1 MDYHLA
7 AGILAGALALAAL
20 ATYVWSIRQGET
32 RPNRATWLILP
43 VAGVVL
49 IAGSLSEG
57 SGLTALIWPM
67 SLVAM
72 QIVVF
77 ALSIPYGEG
86 GFTRFDL
93 TCLAGAGLGIA
104 LWILTDNVAAA
115 LALNLVVDFAGIAPT
130 IRKAALDPASE
141 SRTSWTIDAL
151 AAIAE
156 LASISVWTVGA
167 AVFPA
172 YAAGTVIVIA
182 ALLYVPLITGRAAA
196 AETTAP

>member
-1 MDYHLA
+1 MAFHLA
-7 AGILAGALALAAL
+7 AGLVAGALALAAFV
-20 ATYVWSIRQGET
+20 TYVWSILKGET

-43 VAGVVL
+43 ISGVVL

-57 SGLTALIWPM
+57 SGWTALIWPI
-67 SLVAM
+67 SFVAM

-77 ALSIPYGEG
+77 ALSIRYGEG

-104 LWILTDNVAAA
+104 LWVITDNVAAA
-115 LALNLVVDFAGIAPT
+115 LVLNLLVDFAGIAPT

-141 SRTSWTIDAL
+141 SRASWTLDAL
-151 AAIAE
+151 AGIAE
-156 LASISVWTVGA
+156 LASISVWTLGA

-172 YAAGTVIVIA
+172 YAAGTVILIA
-182 ALLYVPLITGRAAA
+182 ALLYRPLLTGREIATDAS
-196 AETTAP
+196 AP